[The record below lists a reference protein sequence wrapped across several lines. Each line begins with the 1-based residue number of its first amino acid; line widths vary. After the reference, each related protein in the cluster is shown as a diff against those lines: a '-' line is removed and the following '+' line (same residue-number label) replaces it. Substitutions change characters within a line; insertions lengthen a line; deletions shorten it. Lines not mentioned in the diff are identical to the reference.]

1 MDSMAVLKRIIAII
15 LAAAAL
21 APSALAQETYRYE
34 VGGGVGMSG
43 YIGDACGKLMQH
55 PGWAAGGIFRY
66 VIDRRWSL
74 KANLTVASIGGSSD
88 GISYPGGAVY
98 EFNSTLYDAGAQM
111 EFNFF
116 NFGIGSKYMNLKR
129 ITPYLTVG
137 LGGVFATP
145 DTGSGNSFAIV
156 LPMGVGVKYKW
167 KERLNLGLEFT
178 MRKSFGDGI
187 DGLSDLNGI
196 RHSFAKNTDWYSVLM
211 VSVTYEFGKRCKV
224 CHYVE

>member
-1 MDSMAVLKRIIAII
+1 MNVLKRIIAIVAL
-15 LAAAAL
+15 LATGAVAL
-21 APSALAQETYRYE
+21 MAQDGTYRYE

-43 YIGDACGKLMQH
+43 YLGDANHGNFLKH

-74 KANLTVASIGGSSD
+74 KANLYALSISGNSS
-88 GISYPGGAVY
+88 GITYPGEAVY
-98 EFNSTLYDAGAQM
+98 DFSSTLYDVGAQM

-137 LGGVFATP
+137 IGGTLASPKGGGSSFAT
-145 DTGSGNSFAIV
+145 V

-178 MRKSFGDGI
+178 MRKSFGDKL

-196 RHSFAKNTDWYSVLM
+196 HHSFAKNTDWYSVIM

-224 CHYVE
+224 CHYVD

>member
-1 MDSMAVLKRIIAII
+1 MAVMAVAVSSLM
-15 LAAAAL
+15 
-21 APSALAQETYRYE
+21 AQETYRYE
-34 VGGGVGMSG
+34 VGGGVGMSN
-43 YIGDACGKLMQH
+43 YLGDANRSNLLKH

-74 KANLTVASIGGSSD
+74 KANLIVA
-88 GISYPGGAVY
+88 GISGNSAGTVYPAGEVY
-98 EFNSTLYDAGAQM
+98 DFSSTLYDVGAQI

-129 ITPYLTVG
+129 ITPYLVVG
-137 LGGVFATP
+137 VGGTLASPSVG
-145 DTGSGNSFAIV
+145 GSSFAIV

-178 MRKSFGDGI
+178 MRKSFGDGL

-196 RHSFAKNTDWYSVLM
+196 NHSFAKNTDWYSLLM
-211 VSVTYEFGKRCKV
+211 VIVTYEFGKRCKV

>member
-1 MDSMAVLKRIIAII
+1 MHLSAWERKDALKKIPGCF
-15 LAAAAL
+15 LL
-21 APSALAQETYRYE
+21 P
-34 VGGGVGMSG
+34 GMNLRS
-43 YIGDACGKLMQH
+43 DPEEMLF
-55 PGWAAGGIFRY
+55 PGNF
-66 VIDRRWSL
+66 
-74 KANLTVASIGGSSD
+74 
-88 GISYPGGAVY
+88 P
-98 EFNSTLYDAGAQM
+98 

-129 ITPYLTVG
+129 ITPYLVVG
-137 LGGVFATP
+137 VGGTLASPSVG
-145 DTGSGNSFAIV
+145 GSSFAIV

-178 MRKSFGDGI
+178 MRKSFGDGL

-196 RHSFAKNTDWYSVLM
+196 NHSFAKNTDWYSVLM

>member
-1 MDSMAVLKRIIAII
+1 MAVMAVAVSSLM
-15 LAAAAL
+15 
-21 APSALAQETYRYE
+21 AQETYRYE
-34 VGGGVGMSG
+34 VGGGVGMSN
-43 YIGDACGKLMQH
+43 YLGDANRSNLLKH

-74 KANLTVASIGGSSD
+74 KSNLIVA
-88 GISYPGGAVY
+88 GISGNSAGTVYPAGEVY
-98 EFNSTLYDAGAQM
+98 YFSSTLYDVGAQI

-129 ITPYLTVG
+129 ITPYLVVG
-137 LGGVFATP
+137 VGGTLASPSVG
-145 DTGSGNSFAIV
+145 GSSFAIV

-178 MRKSFGDGI
+178 MRKSFGDGL

-196 RHSFAKNTDWYSVLM
+196 NHSFAKNTDWYSVLM